1 MGLPSAVTLPMLEH
15 FPLPNPRPLQV
26 SVLNAVQR
34 AYEDGYRYVI
44 LEAPVGSG
52 KSAMA
57 ICAARKY
64 GTSHILT
71 PKKNLQDQYFDDF
84 SKHIALMKGR
94 GAYPCVYKD
103 ASQYGKIIAEIKKG
117 GTPSPAITGVSVA
130 DGACST
136 GSEKVYDECNA
147 RHRCPYAVALDR
159 AIEEDHVVHNVHSFI
174 FQAYMHS
181 KFDKRGILI
190 VDEVHTLEDICRDF
204 MTREIKIP
212 GKAGIDYTVPDFE
225 SIEEYRDFLLQ
236 ESFMPRRS
244 DTRKDYLIAVD
255 ALLAT
260 RMKGFV
266 VEYVIDDFFNKTL
279 LRFIPKSIRGVPESL
294 IFSFGERVLL
304 MSGTIY
310 DKSAFCSSLG
320 IAEEEACF
328 MRVPSTFPVAGRP
341 IIMKAAYM
349 TGTSFAEWKTNIK
362 QIADTVSDII
372 ERFPNAKG
380 LIHTP
385 SYYLTEDLIKHLR
398 SGISNRVKTHAKTN
412 FRDCLESFYASEEP
426 LVFFSPICQEGVDF
440 KDDRARFQVILR
452 IPYPSMESK
461 IVKALASENYAWYN
475 RKALQA
481 FGQQTGRINRS
492 ESDHGV
498 TILLDNRFPAFIKKN
513 STKLPKW
520 FLDAVKVDGE

>member
-1 MGLPSAVTLPMLEH
+1 MLEH
-15 FPLPNPRPLQV
+15 FPLTNPRPLQV
-26 SVLNAVQR
+26 SVLNAVER

-44 LEAPVGSG
+44 VEAPVGSG

-71 PKKNLQDQYFDDF
+71 PKKNLQDQYFEDF
-84 SKHIALMKGR
+84 SKHIHLMKGR
-94 GAYPCVYKD
+94 SAYPCIYKD
-103 ASQYGKIIAEIKKG
+103 ASQYSRIISEIKKG
-117 GTPSPAITGVSVA
+117 GTPSPAITGTSVA
-130 DGACST
+130 EGACST

-147 RHRCPYAVALDR
+147 RHRCPYSVALDK
-159 AIEEDHVVHNVHSFI
+159 AIQEDHVVHNVHSFI

-181 KFDKRGILI
+181 KFDKRGIVI

-204 MTREIKIP
+204 MTREIRIP
-212 GKAGIDYTVPDFE
+212 GKAGVDYTVPVFDH
-225 SIEEYRDFLLQ
+225 IAEYREFLLRDDFL
-236 ESFMPRRS
+236 PRRV
-244 DTRKDYLIAVD
+244 DARKEYINAVD
-255 ALLAT
+255 ALLVT
-260 RMKGFV
+260 GMKGFV
-266 VEYVIDDFFNKTL
+266 VEWSVDDFFNKST

-310 DKSAFCSSLG
+310 DKAAFCYSLG
-320 IAEEEACF
+320 ISEEEAYF
-328 MRVPSTFPVAGRP
+328 MRVPSTFPASQRP
-341 IIMKAAYM
+341 IIMKQQYM
-349 TGTSFAEWKTNIK
+349 TGTSFKNWKENIPR
-362 QIADTVSDII
+362 IADIVSNIM
-372 ERFPNAKG
+372 ERFPEVKG

-385 SYYLTEDLIKHLR
+385 SYYLNDDLIKHLKT
-398 SGISNRVKTHAKTN
+398 GISNRVKTHGKSN
-412 FRDCLESFYASEEP
+412 FRDALESFYASKEP

-461 IVKALASENYAWYN
+461 LVKALADENYAWYN

-492 ESDHGV
+492 ERDHGV
-498 TILLDNRFPAFIKKN
+498 TILVDDRFPAFIRKN
-513 STKLPKW
+513 SSKLPKW
-520 FLDAVKVDGE
+520 FLDAIRTDGVKK